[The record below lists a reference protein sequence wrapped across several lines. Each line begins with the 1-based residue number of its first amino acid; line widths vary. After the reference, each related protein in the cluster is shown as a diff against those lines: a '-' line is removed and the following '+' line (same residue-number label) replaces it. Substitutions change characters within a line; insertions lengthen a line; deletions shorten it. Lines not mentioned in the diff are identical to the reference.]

1 MNHIFFAELNIHGAW
16 VIYGDLGVR
25 QYYYTTKREAMRRY
39 NEECAR
45 TVFTNE
51 KHRVKPSKKDTS
63 TVTG

>member
-25 QYYYTTKREAMRRY
+25 QYYYMTKREAMQRY

-45 TVFTNE
+45 KVFTCE
-51 KHRVKPSKKDTS
+51 KRRVKPSIKDFLPPI
-63 TVTG
+63 G